1 MLPSLKKWFTPH
13 LFSDA
18 FFLKIRRAFLSL
30 KGAGFEQHKLRPKK
44 EKQNQRG
51 KLPSIRQIKYIG
63 QLLSSQEKKTITI
76 LLIIIFVCLVFL
88 SGRLYFAHSKIIP
101 KFGGEYREGLIGNP
115 KFINP
120 VLAVDDLDLSLNHL
134 VFSSLLKYD
143 TNFNL
148 VPDLVE
154 EFSLESDQQ
163 KQVFCLKEN
172 IYWHDGKKLELDD
185 VLFTFSLIQNNRFKN
200 PLLERIKN
208 AQINQIDENCFEISL
223 EKPSLS
229 FWSALT
235 LGIIPK
241 HIWQDLEQEKFVQ
254 SEYNLKPIG
263 SGPFKFVSL
272 GKDESGQIR
281 FYSLE
286 ANKEYYNPGPLI
298 KQISFHFYD
307 DFTQATQGLKA
318 GEVNGLICSPKQMQE
333 KLFEIKNLKYY
344 QLNFPY
350 YTGIFFNLRLPA
362 QAGLPEEEETNFLR
376 EKSVRQ
382 TLAHLTSKQNIFT
395 QTLNQQGLIIN
406 GPILPYSVFFNPDI
420 KKYDY
425 NPESAEEVL
434 ATAGWRKNAQG
445 FYEKNKKVLEISLTT
460 VNQEDFVDIAHL
472 IQKSWQSIG
481 LRVKLIIIPPEQ
493 IKEIIK
499 NRSFQAFLYGVLENF
514 NLDPYPLWH
523 SSQSD
528 SPGFNLTG
536 FSYRRSDELL
546 EKATL
551 TQDQEKKKEYYKE
564 FQEIIADNIPAIF
577 LYNTTYGY
585 LVNQKIKG
593 IKINRI
599 AHPSD
604 RFIDIEGWYIKTK
617 RVWKRK

>member
-1 MLPSLKKWFTPH
+1 MLPLFKKWFKQYK
-13 LFSDA
+13 S
-18 FFLKIRRAFLSL
+18 
-30 KGAGFEQHKLRPKK
+30 RPKK
-44 EKQNQRG
+44 EKQNKRR
-51 KLPSIRQIKYIG
+51 KLPSIKQIKYLN
-63 QLLSSQEKKTITI
+63 QLLSSQEKKII
-76 LLIIIFVCLVFL
+76 NILIIIILICLIFL
-88 SGRLYFAHSKIIP
+88 GGRLYFANSKIIP
-101 KFGGEYREGLIGNP
+101 EFGGEYIEGLVGNP

-120 VLAVDDLDLSLNHL
+120 LLAVDDIDLSLNHL
-134 VFSSLLKYD
+134 VFSGLLKYD
-143 TNFNL
+143 NDFNL
-148 VPDLVE
+148 IPDLVE
-154 EFSLESDQQ
+154 EFSLESNQQ

-172 IYWHDGKKLELDD
+172 IYWHDGEKLEIDD
-185 VLFTFSLIQNNRFKN
+185 VLFTFSLIQNNGFKS

-208 AQINQIDENCFEISL
+208 IQINKIDEKCLEISL
-223 EKPSLS
+223 EEPSSS

-241 HIWQDLEQEKFVQ
+241 HIWQDLDQEQIVQ

-286 ANKEYYNPGPLI
+286 TNKDYYNSGPFI
-298 KQISFHFYD
+298 KQINFHFYD
-307 DFTQATQGLKA
+307 DFTQATQSLKL
-318 GEVNGLICSPKQMQE
+318 GEINGLICSPKQIQD
-333 KLFEIKNLKYY
+333 KLFEIKNLKKY

-350 YTGIFFNLRLPA
+350 YTGIFFNLRLPK
-362 QAGLPEEEETNFLR
+362 EEEQTNFLR
-376 EKSVRQ
+376 EKTVRQ
-382 TLAHLTSKQNIFT
+382 VLAHLTPKQDIFI
-395 QTLNQQGLIIN
+395 QILNEQGLIIN
-406 GPILPYSVFFNPDI
+406 GPILPYSAFFNPDI

-425 NPESAEEVL
+425 DPAEAIEVF
-434 ATAGWRKNAQG
+434 AKAGWKKNIAG
-445 FYEKNKKVLEISLTT
+445 FYEKNKEVLEISLTT
-460 VNQEDFVDIAHL
+460 VDQKDFIEVAHL

-523 SSQSD
+523 SSQSN
-528 SPGFNLTG
+528 SPGLNLTG

-551 TQDQEKKKEYYKE
+551 TQDLEKKKEYYKE
-564 FQEIIADNIPAIF
+564 FQKIIADNIPAIF
-577 LYNTTYGY
+577 LYNTSYSY
-585 LVNQKIKG
+585 LVDQKIKG
-593 IKINRI
+593 IQVDQI

-604 RFIDIEGWYIKTK
+604 RFINIENWYIKTK
-617 RVWKRK
+617 RSLK

>member
-1 MLPSLKKWFTPH
+1 MLPSLKKWF
-13 LFSDA
+13 
-18 FFLKIRRAFLSL
+18 
-30 KGAGFEQHKLRPKK
+30 EQHILRPKE
-44 EKQNQRG
+44 EKQNQRE

-63 QLLSSQEKKTITI
+63 QLLSSQEKKTVVI
-76 LLIIIFVCLVFL
+76 LLIIILVCLVFL
-88 SGRLYFAHSKIIP
+88 SGRFYFTHSKIIP
-101 KFGGEYREGLIGNP
+101 KFGGEYQEGLVGNP

-120 VLAVDDLDLSLNHL
+120 LLAVDDIDLSLNHL
-134 VFSSLLKYD
+134 VFSGLLKYD
-143 TNFNL
+143 TDFNL

-154 EFSLESDQQ
+154 KLSLELNQQ

-172 IYWHDGKKLELDD
+172 IYWHDGEKLEIDD
-185 VLFTFSLIQNNRFKN
+185 VLFTFSLIQDNRFKN

-208 AQINQIDENCFEISL
+208 AQINQIDEKCLEISL
-223 EKPSLS
+223 ENPSFS

-235 LGIIPK
+235 LGIVPK
-241 HIWQDLEQEKFVQ
+241 HIWQDLEQEEFVQ

-263 SGPFKFVSL
+263 SGPFKFASL

-281 FYSLE
+281 FYGLE
-286 ANKEYYNPGPLI
+286 ANKKYYNPGPLI
-298 KQISFHFYD
+298 KQISFYFYS

-318 GEVNGLICSPKQMQE
+318 GEVNGLICSPKQMQD
-333 KLFEIKNLKYY
+333 KLFEIKDLKYY

-350 YTGIFFNLRLPA
+350 YTGIFFNLRLP
-362 QAGLPEEEETNFLR
+362 EEETNSLR

-382 TLAHLTSKQNIFT
+382 ALAHLTSKQDIFT
-395 QTLNQQGLIIN
+395 QAINQQGLIID
-406 GPILPYSVFFNPDI
+406 GPVLPHSMFFNPDI

-425 NPESAEEVL
+425 NPEAAEEVL
-434 ATAGWRKNAQG
+434 ARAGWRKNAEG
-445 FYEKNKKVLEISLTT
+445 FYEKNKKVLEINLTT
-460 VNQEDFVDIAHL
+460 VDQENFVDIAHL
-472 IQKSWQSIG
+472 IQKSWQDIG

-523 SSQSD
+523 SSQTD

-536 FSYRRSDELL
+536 FNYRRSDELL

-564 FQEIIADNIPAIF
+564 FQEIIANNIPAIF

-585 LVNQKIKG
+585 LVDQKIKG
-593 IKINRI
+593 IKVDQIT
-599 AHPSD
+599 HPSD

-617 RVWKRK
+617 RSLSK

>member
-1 MLPSLKKWFTPH
+1 MSPSLKKW
-13 LFSDA
+13 
-18 FFLKIRRAFLSL
+18 
-30 KGAGFEQHKLRPKK
+30 FEQHKLRPKK

-51 KLPSIRQIKYIG
+51 RLPSIRQIKYIG
-63 QLLSSQEKKTITI
+63 QLLSSQEKKIITI
-76 LLIIIFVCLVFL
+76 LLIIVFVCLVFL
-88 SGRLYFAHSKIIP
+88 SGRLYFANSKIVP
-101 KFGGEYREGLIGNP
+101 KFGGEYREGLVGNP

-120 VLAVDDLDLSLNHL
+120 ILAVDDLDLSLNHL
-134 VFSSLLKYD
+134 VFSGLLKYNTD
-143 TNFNL
+143 FNL

-154 EFSLESDQQ
+154 EFSLESNQQ
-163 KQVFCLKEN
+163 TQVFCLREN
-172 IYWHDGKKLELDD
+172 IYWHDGEKLEIDD
-185 VLFTFSLIQNNRFKN
+185 VLFTFSLIQNNGFKN

-208 AQINQIDENCFEISL
+208 ARINQIDERCFEISL
-223 EKPSLS
+223 EKPSLG

-241 HIWQDLEQEKFVQ
+241 HIWQDLEQEQFVQ

-272 GKDESGQIR
+272 GKDESDQIR

-286 ANKEYYNPGPLI
+286 ANKEYYHSGPLI

-307 DFTQATQGLKA
+307 DFTQATQGLKT
-318 GEVNGLICSPKQMQE
+318 GEVNGLICSPKQIQD

-350 YTGIFFNLRLPA
+350 YTSIFFNLRLV
-362 QAGLPEEEETNFLR
+362 EEETNFLR

-382 TLAHLTSKQNIFT
+382 VLAYLTPKQDIFT
-395 QTLNQQGLIIN
+395 QALNEQGLIIDS
-406 GPILPYSVFFNPDI
+406 PILPHSVFFNPDI

-425 NPESAEEVL
+425 DLGAAEEVF
-434 ATAGWRKNAQG
+434 ARAGWKKNTEG
-445 FYEKNKKVLEISLTT
+445 FYEKNKEVLEISLTT
-460 VNQEDFVDIAHL
+460 VNQENFVDIAHL

-514 NLDPYPLWH
+514 NVDPYPLWH

-536 FSYRRSDELL
+536 FNYRRSDELL

-564 FQEIIADNIPAIF
+564 FQEIIANNIPAIF

-585 LVNQKIKG
+585 LVDQKIKG
-593 IKINRI
+593 IEVDQIT
-599 AHPSD
+599 HPSD
-604 RFIDIEGWYIKTK
+604 RFIDIESWYIKTK
-617 RVWKRK
+617 RSLSK

>member
-1 MLPSLKKWFTPH
+1 MFPSLKKVF
-13 LFSDA
+13 
-18 FFLKIRRAFLSL
+18 R
-30 KGAGFEQHKLRPKK
+30 QNKLRPKE
-44 EKQNQRG
+44 EKQNKRK

-63 QLLSSQEKKTITI
+63 QLLSPQEKKTITI
-76 LLIIIFVCLVFL
+76 LLIIILVSLFFL
-88 SGRLYFAHSKIIP
+88 SGRLYFANSKIVP
-101 KFGGEYREGLIGNP
+101 KFGGEYSEGLIGDP

-120 VLAVDDLDLSLNHL
+120 LLSVDDLDLSINHL
-134 VFSSLLKYD
+134 VFSGLLKYD

-148 VPDLVE
+148 IPDLVE
-154 EFSLESDQQ
+154 EFSLESNQQ
-163 KQVFCLKEN
+163 KQVFCLKKN
-172 IYWHDGKKLELDD
+172 IYWHDGEKLEIDD
-185 VLFTFSLIQNNRFKN
+185 VLFTFSLIQNGNFKN
-200 PLLERIKN
+200 PLLERLKN
-208 AQINQIDENCFEISL
+208 AQINQIDEKCFEISL
-223 EKPSLS
+223 EKPSLN

-241 HIWQDLEQEKFVQ
+241 HIWQDLEQEQFVQ

-272 GKDESGQIR
+272 GKNELGKIK
-281 FYSLE
+281 FYNLE
-286 ANKEYYNPGPLI
+286 TNKDYYHLGPLI

-307 DFTQATQGLKA
+307 DFAQATQGLKT
-318 GEVNGLICSPKQMQE
+318 GEINGLICSPKQIQD
-333 KLFEIKNLKYY
+333 KLLELENLKYY

-350 YTGIFFNLRLPA
+350 YTSIFFNLRSLD
-362 QAGLPEEEETNFLR
+362 EKTNFLR

-382 TLAHLTSKQNIFT
+382 VLAHLTPKQDIFT
-395 QTLNQQGLIIN
+395 QALNQQGVIIDS
-406 GPILPYSVFFNPDI
+406 PILPYSSFFNPNI

-425 NPESAEEVL
+425 DPVAAEEVF
-434 ATAGWRKNAQG
+434 AKAGWKKNAEG
-445 FYEKNKKVLEISLTT
+445 FYEKNKEILEISLTT
-460 VNQEDFVDIAHL
+460 VDQENFVDIAHL

-536 FSYRRSDELL
+536 FNYRRSDELL

-551 TQDQEKKKEYYKE
+551 IQDLEKKKEYYKE

-585 LVNQKIKG
+585 LVDQKIKG
-593 IKINRI
+593 IQVDQIT
-599 AHPSD
+599 HPSD
-604 RFIDIEGWYIKTK
+604 RFIDVENWYIKTK
-617 RVWKRK
+617 RVLK